1 MIAKDLES
9 TKNDLDEVKDI
20 SMSVGNAKQLDI
32 INFLA

>member
-9 TKNDLDEVKDI
+9 TKSDLDEVKDI
-20 SMSVGNAKQLDI
+20 STSVGNAKQLDT